1 VSQLVAEPKLTKG
14 AILAER
20 MSRQRIGNP
29 LGVDDDP
36 QELISAIQPL
46 STGPFARP
54 ASPPRLAPRTDFD
67 DMRAT
72 DRLRRDRTLVKGR
85 FQGGGIGY
93 VLARELEIYANAFRK
108 PLVQPSEI
116 QGRVLDAVRSTG
128 PLTPRQLKEETGLL
142 NKQIMPALQRLQTA
156 FLVYEDQLDDDWERS
171 WYDFGAEWPGVSI
184 GEEHRESAVAEVLGR
199 FLHAHVFATLEQIRD
214 WSRIP
219 ARQISGVLHDLE
231 VRKLV
236 HRCTV
241 SGVGEGYRLS
251 EDEAGPDDS
260 PPPGVFILHRADFLV
275 RSHASELK
283 RRFPGREVLQYLL
296 VDGELLG
303 AVCGR
308 WGFHPYDVED
318 IALDLPPS
326 RVDALKSGIV
336 EIVRVAYPKPRHR
349 IIRYA
354 GKPI

>member
-1 VSQLVAEPKLTKG
+1 MAV
-14 AILAER
+14 ILAER
-20 MSRQRIGNP
+20 MRRQRIGNP
-29 LGVDDDP
+29 LGADDDVR
-36 QELISAIQPL
+36 ELIRAIQPI
-46 STGPFARP
+46 STGAFARP
-54 ASPPRLAPRTDFD
+54 GSPPRLTPRTDFD

-93 VLARELEIYANAFRK
+93 VLARDLGVYANAFCR

-116 QGRVLDAVRSTG
+116 QGRVLDAIRSAG

-171 WYDFGAEWPGVSI
+171 WYDFGSEWPDLRV
-184 GEEHRESAVAEVLGR
+184 GEEHRESAVAEVLRR
-199 FLHAHVFATLEQIRD
+199 FLRAHVFATLEQIRD

-219 ARQISGVLHDLE
+219 ARQIERALRDLE

-236 HRCTV
+236 QRCAV
-241 SGVGEGYRLS
+241 SGAGEGYRL
-251 EDEAGPDDS
+251 AGDSAGSDGS
-260 PPPGVFILHRADFLV
+260 PPQDVFILHRGDFLV

-296 VDGELLG
+296 VEGELLG
-303 AVCGR
+303 AVCGH

-318 IALDLPPS
+318 IALDLPS
-326 RVDALKSGIV
+326 REVEALER
-336 EIVRVAYPKPRHR
+336 EIIELVRVAYPEPRHR
-349 IIRYA
+349 ILRYA
-354 GKPI
+354 GRPL

>member
-1 VSQLVAEPKLTKG
+1 MVAERASTMA

-20 MSRQRIGNP
+20 MRRQRIGNP
-29 LGVDDDP
+29 LAADDDAR
-36 QELISAIQPL
+36 ELIGAIQPI

-54 ASPPRLAPRTDFD
+54 GSPPRLAPRSDFD
-67 DMRAT
+67 DMRVT

-93 VLARELEIYANAFRK
+93 VLARDLGIYANAFRR
-108 PLVQPSEI
+108 PLRESSEI
-116 QGRVLDAVRSTG
+116 QGRVLDAVRNTG

-171 WYDFGAEWPGVSI
+171 WYDFGSEWPGVRV
-184 GEEHRESAVAEVLGR
+184 GEEHRESAVAEVLKR
-199 FLHAHVFATLEQIRD
+199 FLRAHVFATLEQICD
-214 WSRIP
+214 WSLLP
-219 ARQISGVLHDLE
+219 ARQIKHLLASLE
-231 VRKLV
+231 AQELVR
-236 HRCTV
+236 RCRIT
-241 SGVGEGYRLS
+241 GAGEGYCPQG
-251 EDEAGPDDS
+251 DEAQPDGS
-260 PPPGVFILHRADFLV
+260 PPPGVFILHRGDFLV

-303 AVCGR
+303 AVCGH

-318 IALDLPPS
+318 IALDLSPL
-326 RVDALKSGIV
+326 RIEALKGEIV
-336 EIVRVAYPKPRHR
+336 EIVRVAYPEPRHR
-349 IIRYA
+349 ILQCA
-354 GKPI
+354 GRPL